1 MIDWQDKVERPH
13 LVCAA
18 SGEPIPPGSTF
29 VSALRFSHGRFER
42 LDYRSEAWDPDA
54 VTDLVSWW
62 RQKRPEPKAET
73 GPRLVNAAVLLAI
86 WADLRESTERTQQ
99 CFAWLLT
106 LLLTRSK
113 KLRYLD
119 LVHEGEDSFL
129 VVEERGTRTA
139 YRVRDPKMDEDESQR
154 VERNLE
160 EVFTLPPGVDEPA
173 GGGDDEPADEAT

>member
-13 LVCAA
+13 LVCAG
-18 SGEPIPPGSTF
+18 SGQPIAPGAAF
-29 VSALRFSHGRFER
+29 VSALRFRADRFER
-42 LDYRSEAWDPDA
+42 LDFLPEAWDQGA
-54 VTDLVSWW
+54 VDGLISWW
-62 RQKRPEPKAET
+62 KQRRPEPKEES

-119 LVHEGEDSFL
+119 LVHEDGESYL
-129 VVEERGTRTA
+129 VVEERGTKLA
-139 YRVRDPKMDEDESQR
+139 YRVRDPKMEAEEERRVEQNLADVFTVPADAAPSDED
-154 VERNLE
+154 
-160 EVFTLPPGVDEPA
+160 TTG
-173 GGGDDEPADEAT
+173 